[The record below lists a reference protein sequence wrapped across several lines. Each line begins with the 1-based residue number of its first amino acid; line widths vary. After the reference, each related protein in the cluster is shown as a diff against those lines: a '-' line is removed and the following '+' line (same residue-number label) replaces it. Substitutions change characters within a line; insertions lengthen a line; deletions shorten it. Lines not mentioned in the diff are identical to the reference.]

1 MNQVNARS
9 VVAIM
14 GMQVGHG
21 DTVTLEAVGP
31 DAKAA
36 ITELTEEVRAGL
48 GEAGSAPAPAPASI
62 AQSPLKAPPPQPK
75 SNDPNIILG
84 VAASSGLA
92 VGNTY
97 RVREQRLEVAEYGES
112 PEKEQRKLED
122 AISKAALEVES
133 IRARVHGQG
142 DPGKAAIFAAH
153 QEILDDP
160 ELLDTATSAIN
171 KGKSAAFAWQQTYT
185 AQADQLSRLNNELLA
200 QRANDVR
207 DVGMRVLRI
216 LTGVEATDI
225 KYPQG
230 TILVAEDLTPSD
242 MANLD
247 RERVVGFC
255 TLAGGATSHV
265 AILARSMGIPAIA
278 GTEPR
283 VMDLADGTPSFSTAQ
298 RHPAAKR
305 PHPGN

>member
-1 MNQVNARS
+1 LQV
-9 VVAIM
+9 
-14 GMQVGHG
+14 
-21 DTVTLEAVGP
+21 DE
-31 DAKAA
+31 D
-36 ITELTEEVRAGL
+36 
-48 GEAGSAPAPAPASI
+48 
-62 AQSPLKAPPPQPK
+62 
-75 SNDPNIILG
+75 
-84 VAASSGLA
+84 
-92 VGNTY
+92 
-97 RVREQRLEVAEYGES
+97 GES

-122 AISKAALEVES
+122 AIAKAALEVES
-133 IRARVHGQG
+133 IRAKVHGQG
-142 DPGKAAIFAAH
+142 NPGKAAIFAAH

-185 AQADQLSRLNNELLA
+185 AQADQLAKVKNELLA
-200 QRANDVR
+200 QRANDIR

-225 KYPQG
+225 KYPQD

-278 GTEPR
+278 GIEPR
-283 VMDLADGTPSFSTAQ
+283 TMDLADGTPVILNGTKGQLRSECHRA
-298 RHPAAKR
+298 
-305 PHPGN
+305 GN